1 MRGTFPPQRGQKT
14 KPIME
19 RPFQKQG
26 CRTLH
31 LFTGFNAA
39 WREGGKQG
47 EEHTEKRGE
56 EEKRGGMS
64 VN

>member
-1 MRGTFPPQRGQKT
+1 M
-14 KPIME
+14 
-19 RPFQKQG
+19 
-26 CRTLH
+26 LH

-39 WREGGKQG
+39 WREG

>member
-1 MRGTFPPQRGQKT
+1 M
-14 KPIME
+14 
-19 RPFQKQG
+19 
-26 CRTLH
+26 LH

-56 EEKRGGMS
+56 EKRGGMS